1 MSPVPVVAIAALL
14 ALYPRLRRLRRAA
27 RHQHLLRE
35 QFPDV
40 VDLLVVLIRAGLT
53 PLQACDVLAERAP
66 SMWRLPFAAVRRTRQ
81 SGIRLVDA
89 LDQLIGHA
97 GPVAQGVVDA
107 LGASERYGQPLAA
120 ALERLSTEGRAT
132 RRRLADTHARKL
144 PVRLSFPLVC
154 CTLPA
159 FVLLT
164 IAPLLAGALTTLT
177 TRGNTP

>member
-1 MSPVPVVAIAALL
+1 MNPVPVVATAVLL
-14 ALYPRLRRLRRAA
+14 VLLPRLRTLRRAA
-27 RHQHLLRE
+27 RRQQARRE

-40 VDLLVVLIRAGLT
+40 VDLLVVLVRAGLT
-53 PLQACDVLAERAP
+53 PLQACDVLVSRAP
-66 SMWRLPFAAVRRTRQ
+66 TEWREAFAAVRRA
-81 SGIRLVDA
+81 RLGGLRFVDA
-89 LDQLIGHA
+89 LDELVEHA
-97 GPVAQGVVDA
+97 GPVAQGILDA
-107 LGASERYGQPLAA
+107 LRASERYGQPLAA
-120 ALERLSTEGRAT
+120 SLDRLSAEGRAT
-132 RRRLADTHARKL
+132 RRRLADIHARKL